1 MSQDL
6 IKTENQPPNAS
17 MNDSSD
23 WELATLW
30 RRGWRVV
37 KWAAA
42 GLLALAFVTVI
53 GQGFL
58 YYQMIAAVSPWLGLG
73 FVVLLASLMILLV
86 GRPLLAFF
94 NTPVAAEPPHIEVNP
109 KAPAKYAII
118 ARLNYDRKF
127 LKALRR
133 HPDLAAESARIDQAS
148 EALQAL
154 LSEVRAAEQTTDP
167 ALLESVL
174 EFEAQHIEPLL
185 KPLDDKV
192 DKLIHGEAVGIGV
205 ATAVSMNGTVDA
217 FIVLWRSANLIAKIS
232 RIYFGRPNLR
242 GSLLVMRDV
251 AAIVVMS
258 RALEDVTDMT
268 GDLIG
273 SVLGR
278 MGGLVAGPVVD
289 GAVNAMMALKLGYLT
304 KRRCRAYRGWSEAQ
318 AKSISAEALALV
330 KKESASV
337 INELIKAVGGLTGA
351 AASAAETV
359 MTGSKNTWATIQSWF
374 GKKEE
379 KPESAG

>member
-1 MSQDL
+1 M
-6 IKTENQPPNAS
+6 
-17 MNDSSD
+17 
-23 WELATLW
+23 
-30 RRGWRVV
+30 
-37 KWAAA
+37 
-42 GLLALAFVTVI
+42 
-53 GQGFL
+53 
-58 YYQMIAAVSPWLGLG
+58 
-73 FVVLLASLMILLV
+73 
-86 GRPLLAFF
+86 
-94 NTPVAAEPPHIEVNP
+94 
-109 KAPAKYAII
+109 
-118 ARLNYDRKF
+118 
-127 LKALRR
+127 
-133 HPDLAAESARIDQAS
+133 
-148 EALQAL
+148 
-154 LSEVRAAEQTTDP
+154 
-167 ALLESVL
+167 
-174 EFEAQHIEPLL
+174 
-185 KPLDDKV
+185 DDKV

-374 GKKEE
+374 GKKDE
-379 KPESAG
+379 KPEGAG